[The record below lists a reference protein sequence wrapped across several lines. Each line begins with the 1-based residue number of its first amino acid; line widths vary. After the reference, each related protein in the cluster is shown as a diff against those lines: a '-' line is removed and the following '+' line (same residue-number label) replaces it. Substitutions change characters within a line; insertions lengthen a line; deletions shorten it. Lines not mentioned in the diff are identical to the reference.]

1 MNICVFAGRM
11 ASDPKTK
18 EFNGKT
24 VAQYDVACD
33 AGYGERKTTLFVH
46 CVHWD
51 PKGALQYMMKGKPC
65 IVEGY
70 LREREYTDKNGN
82 ERKITELMV
91 NKFEF
96 QIQDQRVKEDKTLV
110 RREEKAKA
118 QNVSEDYQD
127 DIPF

>member
-18 EFNGKT
+18 EYNGKT

-33 AGYGERKTTLFVH
+33 AGHGEKKTTLFVH

-70 LREREYTDKNGN
+70 LREREYTDKNGS

-91 NKFEF
+91 SKFEF
-96 QIQDQRVKEDKTLV
+96 QIQS
-110 RREEKAKA
+110 REEKAKA
-118 QNVSEDYQD
+118 QNDSEGYQD